1 MKKYLIKVS
10 LFIALCFVIVTFT
23 MLKYGENIDYFYNK
37 FTTPQ
42 AKSMIIGDS
51 RGMQGVMPSI
61 INKKFAG
68 SDFELPMFNYS
79 FTIAQAPIGELYNES
94 ILKKLDKNVTN
105 GVFIISMTPWMLAS
119 EKENDNHKGEYRE
132 AGEPPHNIR
141 FVNMNPNYE
150 YLLKNLNYFHFQ
162 ALFRKSSTM
171 HKDGWLELDNLPKS
185 PEVFNRWK
193 NTQSEI
199 FDRMIDDYK
208 ISEVRLESLD
218 VLVKKL
224 KAHGEVYLV
233 RMPIDLDFLEKE
245 NGYYPSF
252 DKDLQVIAD
261 DNDIRY
267 FNFNPVT
274 DTIDFKTY
282 DGHHLDK
289 NGSAVFTNLLCDS
302 ILKYNNQSLQ
312 NAGVLR

>member
-10 LFIALCFVIVTFT
+10 LFIGLCFVIVTFT
-23 MLKYGENIDYFYNK
+23 MVKHGENIDYFYNK
-37 FTTPQ
+37 FTTPK

-51 RGMQGVMPSI
+51 RGMQGIMPSV
-61 INKKFAG
+61 INEKLEK

-94 ILKKLDKNVTN
+94 ILKKLDKSVTN

-119 EKENDNHKGEYRE
+119 EKENNNEKGEYRE
-132 AGEPPHNIR
+132 AGEPPHNMW
-141 FVNMNPNYE
+141 FVNTNPNYE

-162 ALFRKSSTM
+162 ALFKKNATM
-171 HKDGWLELDNLPKS
+171 HKDGWLELDNI
-185 PEVFNRWK
+185 PEKEETFIEWK
-193 NTQSEI
+193 NTQSQI
-199 FDRMIDDYK
+199 FDRMIEDYK
-208 ISEVRLESLD
+208 ISEVRLKSLD

-224 KAHGEVYLV
+224 KAHGKVYLV

-245 NGYYPSF
+245 NNYYPGF
-252 DKDLQVIAD
+252 DKALETIANS
-261 DNDIRY
+261 NDIRY

-274 DTIDFKTY
+274 EAIEFKTY

-289 NGSAVFTNLLCDS
+289 NGSIVFTNILCDS
-302 ILKYNNQSLQ
+302 ILKNNSQSLK
-312 NAGVLR
+312 NISRVR